1 MIHELELLP
10 IVVTQGQVA
19 TYIFK
24 IFLLLFLFFGQLNC
38 YLICLL
44 IILLLN
50 LVSTFSVVL
59 ASSTTVVYCDNQLPT
74 LCQVLGSQLQLA
86 NSTLKKIQH
95 QVLPVS
101 CQLGSKLDG
110 KENFSIALALLL
122 MPQLRKYSPGVF
134 CLYKQRGQFS
144 ELGRTTRKIKEIAR
158 KQLCGYFPFSSSNSN
173 IYFYQITFSLSTLLS
188 ARQLAIVQQYS
199 IQLGSYKPSTTNN
212 MGLSLKNR
220 GKI

>member
-44 IILLLN
+44 NVLLLN

-59 ASSTTVVYCDNQLPT
+59 ASSTTAVYCGNQLTT
-74 LCQVLGSQLQLA
+74 LCQVSRQLA
-86 NSTLKKIQH
+86 GQLTQHKKNQH
-95 QVLPVS
+95 QVLPLS
-101 CQLGSKLDG
+101 CQLGSKLNG
-110 KENFSIALALLL
+110 KKNFCIALALLL
-122 MPQLRKYSPGVF
+122 MPQLRKYSPGVI
-134 CLYKQRGQFS
+134 CLYKQRGQYS
-144 ELGRTTRKIKEIAR
+144 ELGRTTRKIQEIAR
-158 KQLCGYFPFSSSNSN
+158 KQLCGYFPFSFSNSN
-173 IYFYQITFSLSTLLS
+173 IYFYQIIFSLSTLLS
-188 ARQLAIVQQYS
+188 ASQLQHKYRY
-199 IQLGSYKPSTTNN
+199 GSYQIASYKSLATNN
-212 MGLSLKNR
+212 MGLSLKSR